1 MILSFDIGIKNLS
14 YTIFDYI
21 EKKIV
26 DWQVICL
33 SEKKKITLDEITPI
47 LLLKLIEL
55 DIEQITYILIENQPV
70 MKNPVM
76 KSIQMVIYTYFHHFN
91 ILNEKQINIKFI
103 SAMNKLKCGIDI
115 EYPDKIKEQ
124 KNKYMQK
131 KKKAIYLC
139 EYILKNEIINNSSEY
154 LNLFELSKKKDD
166 LADSFLYCI
175 YFMNKNN
182 LNINI

>member
-14 YTIFDYI
+14 YNIFDYN
-21 EKKIV
+21 EKSIKDWKI
-26 DWQVICL
+26 ICL
-33 SEKKKITLDEITPI
+33 SEKKKISIDELTPI
-47 LLLKLIEL
+47 LLQKLIDL
-55 DIEQITYILIENQPV
+55 DLEKITHILIENQPV

-76 KSIQMVIYTYFHHFN
+76 KSIQMIVYTYFHHYN
-91 ILNEKQINIKFI
+91 ILYQKNIHIKFI

-115 EYPDKIKEQ
+115 EYPESIMNQ

-139 EYILKNEIINNSSEY
+139 EHILFSNDTIITPNEEFKT
-154 LNLFELSKKKDD
+154 LFKESKKKDD

-175 YFMNKNN
+175 YYINKFN
-182 LNINI
+182 L